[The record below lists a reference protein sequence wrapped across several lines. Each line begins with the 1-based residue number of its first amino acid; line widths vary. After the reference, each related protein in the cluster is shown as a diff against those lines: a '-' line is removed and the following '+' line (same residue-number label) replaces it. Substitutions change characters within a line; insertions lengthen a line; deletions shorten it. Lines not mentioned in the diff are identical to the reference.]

1 MIAIPAKRSRFP
13 IRSIVISSIVYCF
26 SAKEMTANSSGCEA

>member
-13 IRSIVISSIVYCF
+13 IRSIVISSIVYF
-26 SAKEMTANSSGCEA
+26 IENSDPCHHFLTV